1 MIAMLVYVV
10 RLWEGEYYTRDASS
24 GVETA
29 PVQSRLWRI
38 QADGSG
44 RMPLTGGE
52 GRDEHPLVTSDGRWI
67 YYQTNPGNRW
77 QIRRMRTDGT
87 GNVLVAPADAAHHAY
102 GAVLARAGGYFTWTR
117 QAGREGAVVLS
128 AADGSELRPIA
139 PDWGYVYMAAP
150 DATGQQVVFSG
161 PARGY
166 RLGLARAPDWAPVLL
181 TPDHPDSYVPQFTPD
196 GRTVVFIRR
205 DGGLYRI
212 ESDGTRL
219 QRLADGVQVEFFLSP
234 ADKHGSTDGP
244 AISPDGTRIAFVRSE
259 RNRPPQIAVVGIDG
273 SDLRVLTDLP
283 GTCGR
288 VQWSPDGRWLAFVS
302 FVGQW
307 PQLWVMPAD
316 GTAPPRQITQE
327 NGAVYALS
335 WIPAA

>member
-1 MIAMLVYVV
+1 MAMLVYVV
-10 RLWEGEYYTRDASS
+10 RIWEGDYFTRDVNG
-24 GVETA
+24 GVEAA

-38 QADGSG
+38 HADGTG
-44 RMPLTGGE
+44 RVPLTDGE
-52 GRDEHPLVTSDGRWI
+52 GRDEHPLVSPDGRWI
-67 YYQTNPGNRW
+67 YYQTNRGGHW

-87 GNVLVAPADAAHHAY
+87 ADVPVAPADPAQNAY
-102 GAVLARAGGYFTWTR
+102 GAALARAGGHMTWTR

-128 AADGSELRPIA
+128 AIDGSSPRPIA

-166 RLGLARAPDWAPVLL
+166 RLGLARAPDWEPVLL
-181 TPDHPDSYVPQFTPD
+181 TPDQPDSYVPQFTPD
-196 GRTVVFIRR
+196 GRTIVFIRR

-212 ESDGTRL
+212 EADGTRL
-219 QRLADGVQVEFFLSP
+219 QQLAEDVQVEFFLTSE
-234 ADKHGSTDGP
+234 DKHGSTDVP
-244 AISPDGTRIAFVRSE
+244 AIAPDGTRIAFVRSE
-259 RNRPPQIAVVGIDG
+259 RHRPPQIAVVGIDG
-273 SDLRVLTDLP
+273 SDLQVLTDLP
-283 GTCGR
+283 GACGR
-288 VQWSPDGRWLAFVS
+288 VHWSPDGRWLAFVS
-302 FVGQW
+302 FVGPW

-335 WIPAA
+335 WIPAE

>member
-1 MIAMLVYVV
+1 MMAMLVYVV
-10 RLWEGEYYTRDASS
+10 RIWEGDYFTHDVSG
-24 GVETA
+24 GVEAA

-38 QADGSG
+38 QADGTG
-44 RMPLTGGE
+44 RVPLTGGA
-52 GRDEHPLVTSDGRWI
+52 GRDEHPLVTPDGRWI
-67 YYQTNPGNRW
+67 YYQTNPGGRW

-87 GNVLVAPADAAHHAY
+87 ADEPVAPGDAAHHAY
-102 GAVLARAGGYFTWTR
+102 GAALARAGGHLTWTR

-128 AADGSELRPIA
+128 ASDGSSSRPIA

-181 TPDHPDSYVPQFTPD
+181 TPEHPDSYVPQFTPD
-196 GRTVVFIRR
+196 GRTIVFIRR

-219 QRLADGVQVEFFLSP
+219 QRLAAGVQVEFFLTP
-234 ADKHGSTDGP
+234 ADQHGSTDVP
-244 AISPDGTRIAFVRSE
+244 SISPDGRHVAYIHRESG
-259 RNRPPQIAVVGIDG
+259 RPPQVAVVSVDG

-288 VQWSPDGRWLAFVS
+288 VQWSPDGRRLAFVS
-302 FVGQW
+302 FVGPW

-327 NGAVYALS
+327 KGAVYALS
-335 WIPAA
+335 WIPVE